1 MTLFRKL
8 LLLALLQLS
17 YNQSS
22 AQGRLVSVVRQQT
35 LTLTQQ
41 VDSVIAE
48 FGLNIRKQ
56 DLSRAVSL
64 LKYVGRDVHC
74 VALSYRT
81 QDPSGREV
89 LASGLFSYPEKG
101 PFRGAVEM
109 LPYSRQKSMCGSVRL
124 YSPEAMVSVLGYV
137 VLVPDTIGYG
147 ASGDLDIAYHLCEN
161 TALVA
166 AHFREAV
173 QEYLSTVL
181 GRKLPRKTTLFG
193 YSLGASGALALAYYY
208 AEHPQCDVKVQA
220 LCLGGGAYNPSIALD
235 YSINRG
241 EMNYLLYPAFV
252 RSLNTWNHAG
262 LNPSRLFCGLV
273 LRDWERVSDGSLNA
287 LQMVKTYGADLHA
300 YLHPDFFSGEGNS
313 DIRRLKE
320 CLSDIAVPSPG
331 KCPLPR
337 GTKIVVRHSVA
348 DDIVPVACSDTLVN
362 RLRRFGL
369 LYFRS
374 PSGTHHETAV
384 RSFLDLAL
392 LLL

>member
-1 MTLFRKL
+1 MALFRKL
-8 LLLALLQLS
+8 LLLALLQLL

-48 FGLNIRKQ
+48 FGLDIRKQ

-89 LASGLFSYPEKG
+89 IASGLFSYPEKG

-109 LPYSRQKSMCGSVRL
+109 LPYSRQKSMCGSARL
-124 YSPEAMVSVLGYV
+124 YSPEAMISVLGYV

-147 ASGDLDIAYHLCEN
+147 ASGDLDIAYHLCDN
-161 TALVA
+161 IALVA

-220 LCLGGGAYNPSIALD
+220 LCLGGGAYNPAIALD

-241 EMNYLLYPAFV
+241 EMNYLLYPACAASASCISAALRERIMRLRCVLSWIWPCFCCKDSRCPAGKNSGPKPPWTDASAGFQILRKLPIFV
-252 RSLNTWNHAG
+252 RYYTFNYKKQDGKNHIDRR
-262 LNPSRLFCGLV
+262 PSYRQTSSGALCGFSSQP
-273 LRDWERVSDGSLNA
+273 RAAAERG
-287 LQMVKTYGADLHA
+287 
-300 YLHPDFFSGEGNS
+300 
-313 DIRRLKE
+313 
-320 CLSDIAVPSPG
+320 
-331 KCPLPR
+331 
-337 GTKIVVRHSVA
+337 
-348 DDIVPVACSDTLVN
+348 
-362 RLRRFGL
+362 
-369 LYFRS
+369 
-374 PSGTHHETAV
+374 
-384 RSFLDLAL
+384 
-392 LLL
+392 